1 MFREVL
7 KSKLHRLKVT
17 AADINYQGS
26 ITIDEKLLY
35 AAKIAP
41 FEKVQV
47 VDVTNGA
54 RLETYVI
61 KGKPGSGEVVI
72 NGAAARLVH
81 PGDLIIVLSY
91 TFLHQEELEKHQP
104 LVVFVNEK
112 NEIAEVKKYNPDF
125 DSC

>member
-26 ITIDEKLLY
+26 ITIDEKLLS

-54 RLETYVI
+54 RLETYVL
-61 KGKPGSGEVVI
+61 KGKPGGGEVVI

-91 TFLHQEELEKHQP
+91 TFLNEEELEKHQP
-104 LVVFVNEK
+104 LAVFVNEN
-112 NEIAEVKKYNPDF
+112 NEITEVKKYNPDF

>member
-1 MFREVL
+1 MLIEVL

-17 AADINYQGS
+17 SADIHYQGS
-26 ITIDEKLLY
+26 ITIDEELLKV
-35 AAKIAP
+35 AKISP

-61 KGKPGSGEVVI
+61 KGKAGSGMVVI

-81 PGDLIIVLSY
+81 PGDTIIVLSY
-91 TFLHQEELEKHQP
+91 AFLDQDEAKKHQP
-104 LVVFVNEK
+104 LTVFVDEK
-112 NEIAEVKKYNPDF
+112 NHLLEVKVYQPEF

>member
-1 MFREVL
+1 MLVEVL

-17 AADINYQGS
+17 EADINYQGS
-26 ITIDEKLLY
+26 ITIDGELLK
-35 AAKIAP
+35 AGKINP
-41 FEKVQV
+41 YEKVQV

-61 KGKPGSGEVVI
+61 PGKPGSGVVVI

-81 PGDLIIVLSY
+81 PGDLIIVISY
-91 TFLHQEELEKHQP
+91 ALLDEEQIKKHQP
-104 LVVFVNEK
+104 LAVFVNEGNK
-112 NEIAEVKKYNPDF
+112 IVEVRSYDREF

>member
-1 MFREVL
+1 MLIEVL

-17 AADINYQGS
+17 SADIYYQGS
-26 ITIDEKLLY
+26 ITIDEELLK
-35 AAKIAP
+35 AAKISP

-61 KGKPGSGEVVI
+61 KGKAKSGMVVI
-72 NGAAARLVH
+72 NGAAARLIH
-81 PGDLIIVLSY
+81 PGDLIIVISY
-91 TFLHQEELEKHQP
+91 ALLDKSEVGKHQP
-104 LVVFVNEK
+104 LVVLVDERNHLL
-112 NEIAEVKKYNPDF
+112 EVKTYQPEF

>member
-1 MFREVL
+1 MLIEVL

-17 AADINYQGS
+17 SADIYYQGS
-26 ITIDEKLLY
+26 ITIDEELLK
-35 AAKIAP
+35 AAKISP

-61 KGKPGSGEVVI
+61 KGKAKSGMVVI
-72 NGAAARLVH
+72 NGAAARLIH
-81 PGDLIIVLSY
+81 PGDLIIVISY
-91 TFLHQEELEKHQP
+91 ALLDKSEVGKHQP
-104 LVVFVNEK
+104 LVVFVDERNHLL
-112 NEIAEVKKYNPDF
+112 EVKTYQPEF

>member
-1 MFREVL
+1 MFKEVL
-7 KSKLHRLKVT
+7 KGKLHRLRVT
-17 AADINYQGS
+17 SADIHYQGS
-26 ITIDEKLLY
+26 ITIDGELLE
-35 AAKIAP
+35 AANISP

-81 PGDLIIVLSY
+81 AGDLIIVLSFA
-91 TFLHQEELEKHQP
+91 FLNQEELGKHEP
-104 LVVFVNEK
+104 VVVFVNEK
-112 NEIAEVKKYNPDF
+112 NQVVEVKKYEPEF

>member
-1 MFREVL
+1 MLVEVL

-17 AADINYQGS
+17 AADIHYQGS
-26 ITIDEKLLY
+26 ITIDEELLK
-35 AAKIAP
+35 AAKISP

-61 KGKPGSGEVVI
+61 KGKPKSGMVVI

-81 PGDLIIVLSY
+81 PGDIIIVLSY
-91 TFLHQEELEKHQP
+91 TFLNESEAKNHQP
-104 LVVFVNEK
+104 LAVFVDQENRLL
-112 NEIAEVKKYNPDF
+112 EVKTYQPDF